1 MDATGLL
8 QDFFAT
14 PGVEIKLTTL
24 IPNLALA
31 ALLAWLLGRVYIRYG
46 TSLSNRRLF
55 ARNFV
60 LIAATTTLII
70 TVVKSSLA
78 LSLGLV
84 GALSIVRF
92 RSAIKEPEELAY
104 LFITIAIGLGLGADQ
119 TRITL
124 AAFALILG
132 VIWVQGA
139 RRGAQADQNLYLT
152 VTTDGR
158 NPGGLDQIVDVLKAN
173 CAAVDLRRVE
183 ESPDLLEASFL
194 VEFEDIEQLTK
205 SKEELRRLNESMQIS
220 FVDHHGIL

>member
-1 MDATGLL
+1 MDATQLL

-31 ALLAWLLGRVYIRYG
+31 AVLAWALGRAYIRYG

-119 TRITL
+119 TRTTL

-139 RRGAQADQNLYLT
+139 RRGGQADQNLYLT

-158 NPGGLDQIVDVLKAN
+158 NPSGLDQIVDVLKAN
-173 CAAVDLRRVE
+173 CTTVDLRRVE

-194 VEFEDIEQLTK
+194 VEFDDIEQLTR

-220 FVDHHGIL
+220 FVDHQGIL